1 MIGIDI
7 CNITRFSKMKNLE
20 KFLRR
25 YFTSEEI
32 DYILSTGKRDETIA
46 GIFSLKEAFV
56 KAIGTGFGNI
66 SPIDVEVIHNFSGKP
81 DLIIHNEIIKKI
93 EQISCSISHD
103 SDYAIAVVDVKFLN
117 ILINNTKVSELKNLM
132 LDRKV
137 DGHKGDFGKVGIIGG
152 SIGMCGSV
160 DLCAKASLRTGSGLV
175 YNICPNSISDILQ
188 IKAVE
193 NIILP
198 ITDDDS
204 GCFIFKYIDEIIEKI
219 ENLDAI
225 AIGCGLGRNE
235 ENRKIIEMIIKNFQ
249 KPIVIDADAIFF
261 LKDIKSDI
269 LNRDNIIITPHEVE
283 FSRMSSYDLEDIKKN
298 RLEITNKFFE
308 EKLKYTLVL
317 KGKNTIVKSNKEIYI
332 NNTGNCGMATAG
344 SGDCLTGII
353 LSLLGQGLNV
363 FNSAKLGVF
372 IHGLAGDFAKEEIGE
387 DSLIASDIIKFLPKA
402 IKYIRK

>member
-7 CNITRFSKMKNLE
+7 CSISRFKNMKNLE
-20 KFLRR
+20 RFLKK
-25 YFTSEEI
+25 YFTNEEI
-32 DYILSTGKRDETIA
+32 TYIINTGNREETIA

-66 SPIDVEVIHNFSGKP
+66 SPIDVEVIHSFSGKP
-81 DLIIHNEIIKKI
+81 DIIIHNDIYKKI
-93 EQISCSISHD
+93 GSISCSISHD
-103 SDYAIAVVDVKFLN
+103 SDFAIAVVDVTFLS
-117 ILINNTKVSELKNLM
+117 IKVDLQKVSDMKKLM
-132 LDRKV
+132 LNRKD
-137 DGHKGDFGKVGIIGG
+137 DGNKGDFGKVGIIGG
-152 SIGMCGSV
+152 SVGMCGSV

-175 YNICPNSISDILQ
+175 YNICPNSISNILQ

-193 NIILP
+193 NIVLSIP
-198 ITDDDS
+198 DDNR
-204 GCFIFKYIDEIIEKI
+204 GCFILKYVDEIIEKI
-219 ENLDAI
+219 KNLDAI

-235 ENRKIIEMIIKNFQ
+235 ENRKILEMIIKNFQ

-269 LNRDNIIITPHEVE
+269 LNRDNIIITPHEIE
-283 FSRMSSYDLEDIKKN
+283 FSRMSLYDLEDIKKN
-298 RLEITNKFFE
+298 RLGIVNKFFE
-308 EKLKYTLVL
+308 KNYKFTIVL
-317 KGKNTIVKSNKEIYI
+317 KGKNTIVKSNKELCI

-353 LSLLGQGLNV
+353 LSLLGQGLSV

-387 DSLIASDIIKFLPKA
+387 DSIIASDIIKFLPKA

>member
-7 CNITRFSKMKNLE
+7 CSISRFSNMKNLD
-20 KFLRR
+20 KFLKR
-25 YFTSEEI
+25 YFTNEEI
-32 DYILSTGKRDETIA
+32 DYILKTGNRDETIA

-66 SPIDVEVIHNFSGKP
+66 SPIDVEIIHNFSGKP

-93 EQISCSISHD
+93 EDLSCSVSHD

-117 ILINNTKVSELKNLM
+117 ISINTKNALECKNLM
-132 LDRKV
+132 LNRK
-137 DGHKGDFGKVGIIGG
+137 DYGHKGDFGKVGIIGG

-193 NIILP
+193 NIVLP
-198 ITDDDS
+198 ISDDNK
-204 GCFIFKYIDEIIEKI
+204 GCFIFKYIDEMIDKMS
-219 ENLDAI
+219 NLDAI

-235 ENRKIIEMIIKNFQ
+235 ENAKILEIIVKNFK

-261 LKDIKSDI
+261 LRNIKAEI
-269 LNRDNIIITPHEVE
+269 LNRNNIVITPHEVE
-283 FSRMSSYDLEDIKKN
+283 FSRFSSYDLKNIKEN
-298 RLEITNKFFE
+298 RLEVVNKFFE
-308 EKLKYTLVL
+308 KNLKYTLVL
-317 KGKNTIVKSNKEIYI
+317 KGKNTIVKSDKEIYI
-332 NNTGNCGMATAG
+332 NDTGNSGMATAG

-353 LSLLGQGLNV
+353 LSLLGQGLNA

-372 IHGLAGDFAKEEIGE
+372 THGLAGDFAKEELGE
-387 DSLIASDIIKFLPKA
+387 DSLVASDIIKFLPKA
-402 IKYIRK
+402 IKYIRE

>member
-7 CNITRFSKMKNLE
+7 CSISRFSNMKNLD
-20 KFLRR
+20 KFLKR
-25 YFTSEEI
+25 YFTNEEI
-32 DYILSTGKRDETIA
+32 DYILKTGNRDETIA

-66 SPIDVEVIHNFSGKP
+66 SPIDIEIIHNFSGKP

-93 EQISCSISHD
+93 EDLSCSVSHD

-117 ILINNTKVSELKNLM
+117 ISINTKNALECKNLI
-132 LDRKV
+132 LNRKD

-193 NIILP
+193 NIVLP
-198 ITDDDS
+198 ISD
-204 GCFIFKYIDEIIEKI
+204 KI
-219 ENLDAI
+219 SNLDAI

-235 ENRKIIEMIIKNFQ
+235 ENAKILEMIVKNFK

-261 LKDIKSDI
+261 LRNIKAEI
-269 LNRDNIIITPHEVE
+269 LNRNNIVITPHEVE
-283 FSRMSSYDLEDIKKN
+283 FSRFSSYDLKNIKEN
-298 RLEITNKFFE
+298 RLEVVNKFFE
-308 EKLKYTLVL
+308 KNLKYTLVL
-317 KGKNTIVKSNKEIYI
+317 KGKNTIVKSDKEIYI
-332 NNTGNCGMATAG
+332 NDTGNSGMATAG

-353 LSLLGQGLNV
+353 LSLLGQGLNA

-372 IHGLAGDFAKEEIGE
+372 IHGLAGDFAKEELGE
-387 DSLIASDIIKFLPKA
+387 DSLVASDIIKFLQKA
-402 IKYIRK
+402 IKYIRE

>member
-7 CNITRFSKMKNLE
+7 CSISRFSNMKNLD
-20 KFLRR
+20 KFLKR
-25 YFTSEEI
+25 YFTNEEI
-32 DYILSTGKRDETIA
+32 DYILKTGNRDETIA

-66 SPIDVEVIHNFSGKP
+66 SPIDVEIIHNFSGKP

-93 EQISCSISHD
+93 EDLSCSVSHD

-117 ILINNTKVSELKNLM
+117 ISINIKNALECKNLI
-132 LDRKV
+132 LNRKD

-193 NIILP
+193 NIVLP
-198 ITDDDS
+198 ISDDNK
-204 GCFIFKYIDEIIEKI
+204 GCFTFRYIDEIIDKI
-219 ENLDAI
+219 SNLDAI

-235 ENRKIIEMIIKNFQ
+235 ENAKILEMIVKNFK

-261 LKDIKSDI
+261 LRNIKAEI
-269 LNRDNIIITPHEVE
+269 LNRDNIVITPHEVE
-283 FSRMSSYDLEDIKKN
+283 FSRFSSYDLKNIKEN
-298 RLEITNKFFE
+298 RLEVVNKF
-308 EKLKYTLVL
+308 
-317 KGKNTIVKSNKEIYI
+317 KSDEEIYI
-332 NNTGNCGMATAG
+332 NNTGNSGMATAG

-353 LSLLGQGLNV
+353 LSLLGQGLSA

-372 IHGLAGDFAKEEIGE
+372 IHGLAGDFAKEELGE
-387 DSLIASDIIKFLPKA
+387 DSLVASDIIKFLPKA
-402 IKYIRK
+402 IKYIRE